1 MFYPRAIL
9 AAVVFSISQPLYAQI
24 GDRTGFAMNAGIGQS
39 VIRDTDGTDEFDAN
53 AFAYI
58 LGVEYRFVPKFA
70 VGINVFSLGT
80 GEDFFDGVDTEIDV
94 GGVDLVGRL
103 ILPLADSVE
112 LYGLFGGA
120 VYSADLEPGGA
131 GGLFGEGAVALGAGL
146 DFDTSENFSLRV
158 EGRYYDGTRQE
169 SGGLL
174 TAGFSFRF

>member
-1 MFYPRAIL
+1 MFYLRATL
-9 AAVVFSISQPLYAQI
+9 AVVVLATSQPLYAQI

-39 VIRDTDGTDEFDAN
+39 IIRDKDGNDEFDAN

-58 LGVEYRFVPKFA
+58 VGVEYRFVPKFA
-70 VGINVFSLGT
+70 LGVNVFSLGT

-94 GGVDLVGRL
+94 GGVDIVGRL

-120 VYSADLEPGGA
+120 VYTADLEPGGIS
-131 GGLFGEGAVALGAGL
+131 GLFGEEAVALGAGL
-146 DFDTSENFSLRV
+146 DFDTSESFSLRI
-158 EGRYYDGTRQE
+158 EGRYYDGTREE
-169 SGGLL
+169 SGGLF